1 MGMPGLSKTKL
12 QAISDSIKEAN
23 TSLDEMVKLQN
34 LAKEASAK
42 NWEIDV
48 AQYEKQISD
57 IVRDL
62 NYKIPQE
69 IQNALNKYTVAE
81 LEGNLDTID

>member
-1 MGMPGLSKTKL
+1 MPGLSKTKL